1 MPGLYD
7 RDRGSVIMG
16 TKGSVVIDRGG
27 YDVFDWKG
35 KQTDKFRV
43 GHETSTSDLVGADS
57 MTDAHF
63 ANFIAAIRGQE
74 KLNSP
79 AVVANV
85 TVTMLL
91 LSNIAW
97 FVNRLLRLDT
107 ETGHI
112 LDDPEAMKF
121 WGRAYQPGW
130 EVTV

>member
-1 MPGLYD
+1 MKMYN
-7 RDRGSVIMG
+7 RDRGSTILG
-16 TKGSVVIDRGG
+16 TNGTVLVDRDG

-35 KQTDKFRV
+35 KQIDQYRT
-43 GHETSTSDLVGADS
+43 GHETRTNDLIGQDS

-74 KLNSP
+74 QLNSP
-79 AVVANV
+79 IPVANI

-97 FVNRLLRLDT
+97 FVNRKLHLDT
-107 ETGHI
+107 ETAHI
-112 LDDPEAMKF
+112 VNDPEAMKY
-121 WGRAYQPGW
+121 WGREYEPGW

>member
-1 MPGLYD
+1 MQPASAD
-7 RDRGSVIMG
+7 
-16 TKGSVVIDRGG
+16 T
-27 YDVFDWKG
+27 F
-35 KQTDKFRV
+35 
-43 GHETSTSDLVGADS
+43 GADN

-79 AVVANV
+79 IPVANV

-97 FVNRLLRLDT
+97 FVNRMLRIDP
-107 ETGHI
+107 ETAHI
-112 LDDPEAMKF
+112 LDDAEAMKY
-121 WGRAYQPGW
+121 WGRTYEKGW